1 MFMNV
6 FIFQGKIDVRGCRL
20 FIDHIV
26 SIKFHFVFA
35 GIHTWRLFRLNGAYL
50 VGQMLNYINLSMCF
64 AAKSGVPGHRVAT
77 YSSG

>member
-1 MFMNV
+1 MSEV
-6 FIFQGKIDVRGCRL
+6 AVYLLI
-20 FIDHIV
+20 IV